1 MAYGLLGGLGY
12 YTIDVVCAAAALIFA
27 LAGAKKGAIRSVI
40 GLCSTLF
47 SLFACCARCRIAG

>member
-12 YTIDVVCAAAALIFA
+12 YTIDVVCEAAALIFA

-40 GLCSTLF
+40 GV
-47 SLFACCARCRIAG
+47 